1 MGLDIDDM
9 IYQDCWLTSDA
20 RERER
25 TVDKAGQ
32 GAYTESIRKKEREN
46 SWN

>member
-9 IYQDCWLTSDA
+9 TA